1 MNKVEVIEMN
11 GYRNDRLR
19 NEIDMCLIGI
29 ALFVVAYISV
39 LICVGWF

>member
-19 NEIDMCLIGI
+19 NEIDICLIGI
-29 ALFVVAYISV
+29 ALFVVVYISV
-39 LICVGWF
+39 LMYMGWF